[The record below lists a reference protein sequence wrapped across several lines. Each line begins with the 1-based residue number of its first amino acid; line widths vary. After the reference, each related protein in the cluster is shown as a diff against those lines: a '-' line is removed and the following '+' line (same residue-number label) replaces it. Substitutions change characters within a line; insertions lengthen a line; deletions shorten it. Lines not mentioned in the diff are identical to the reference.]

1 MKFFTDEEFETIF
14 HEIVVERPSC
24 YDTMLMIAE
33 RMLEGSVCK
42 WCNEDPYLNGDDY
55 HIHEVMQLIRIR
67 LYQKCVTGFF
77 MRNGEPNYDPD
88 GFKNW
93 VFTVALNVKRD
104 YAKKVRLRSFK
115 EGNGSEGS
123 EPADPPGDEPLV
135 VSDEEIAKLNQ
146 AFRTV
151 IGHLSKVH
159 IILTWLATM
168 LLIAVR
174 GYSKIDATDDLVRLF
189 DSMTLD
195 AMLNLILRFATA
207 IPWLRL
213 EESGLASL
221 KERLNKTDKSGVR
234 IGDKTYHDFYMKKG
248 AKASVSDWV
257 YRMNQIVEKE
267 EGNRK

>member
-14 HEIVVERPSC
+14 QEIVIERPSC
-24 YDTMLMIAE
+24 YDTMLMVAD

-42 WCNEDPYLNGDDY
+42 WCNEDPYLQGDH
-55 HIHEVMQLIRIR
+55 HIDEVMQLIRIR

-77 MRNGEPNYDPD
+77 MRNGEPNYDPN

-104 YAKKVRLRSFK
+104 YAKKVRQRSFK
-115 EGNGSEGS
+115 EGNGSDGS
-123 EPADPPGDEPLV
+123 EPADPTGDDPILISE
-135 VSDEEIAKLNQ
+135 EEIAKLNR

-151 IGHLSKVH
+151 IGHHSKVH
-159 IILTWLATM
+159 IILTWLGMM
-168 LLIAVR
+168 LLIAIR
-174 GYSKIDATDDLVRLF
+174 GYSKIEATDDLIRLF
-189 DSMTLD
+189 DSTTLD
-195 AMLNLILRFATA
+195 AMLDLILRCVTA
-207 IPWLRL
+207 IPWLQPD
-213 EESGLASL
+213 ESGLDSL
-221 KERLNKTDKSGVR
+221 KERLNKTDKNGVR
-234 IGDKTYHDFYMKKG
+234 IGDKVYHDFYMKKG